1 MESNSENEE
10 WMINLKKPEIDGRH
24 KTEDVTKTK
33 GHKFSDY
40 FLKRELLMGIYEKG
54 FDAPSPIQEQSIPV
68 AVAGKDIL
76 ARAKKWN
83 WKKQQA
89 FLFLPYTKLM

>member
-1 MESNSENEE
+1 MEHSTDEVEE
-10 WMINLKKPEIDGRH
+10 WMIGLKKPEEDTRT

-54 FDAPSPIQEQSIPV
+54 YDAPSPIQENSIPV
-68 AVAGKDIL
+68 ILAGKDIL

-83 WKKQQA
+83 W
-89 FLFLPYTKLM
+89 